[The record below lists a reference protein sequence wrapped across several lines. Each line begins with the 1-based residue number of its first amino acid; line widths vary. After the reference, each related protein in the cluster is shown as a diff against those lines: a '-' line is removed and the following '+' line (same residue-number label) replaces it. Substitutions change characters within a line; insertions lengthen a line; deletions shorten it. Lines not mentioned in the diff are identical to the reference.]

1 MVLAKNRNPGRWG
14 DDAPDNSDAARE
26 RLIDAAERCFGRYGP
41 AKTTIEDVAAE
52 AQVSRATV
60 YRYFEGR
67 DDVILG
73 VLMRAAHQFLAR
85 LRDVIPRQISI
96 EDSIV
101 ESVLFTVEAV
111 RADEHLA
118 ALFTPETAGHTL
130 SVAGASPALIET
142 VQEMLS
148 PVLGP
153 AIDQGLLRSDVSVDD
168 AAEWLVRI
176 VHSVLTVESKHRTEG
191 EWRQYLRTF
200 LVPSLVVRDP
210 SAASTRS

>member
-1 MVLAKNRNPGRWG
+1 MALAKNRNPGRWG
-14 DDAPDNSDAARE
+14 EDAPDNSDEARE
-26 RLIDAAERCFGRYGP
+26 RLIDAAERCFARYGP
-41 AKTTIEDVAAE
+41 AKTTVEDVAAE

-67 DDVILG
+67 DDLILG
-73 VLMRAAHQFLAR
+73 VLMRAALQFMVR
-85 LRDVIPRQISI
+85 LRDVVSRQASI

-118 ALFTPETAGHTL
+118 ALFAPETAGHTL
-130 SVAGASPALIET
+130 SVAGASSALIET

-153 AIDQGLLRSDVSVDD
+153 AIDQRLLRSDIGIDD
-168 AAEWLVRI
+168 TAEWLVRV
-176 VHSVLTVESKHRTEG
+176 VHSVLTVETKHRTEDD
-191 EWRQYLRTF
+191 WRQYLRTF
-200 LVPSLVVRDP
+200 LVPSLILRDP
-210 SAASTRS
+210 SGASTRS

>member
-1 MVLAKNRNPGRWG
+1 MALTKNRNPGRWG
-14 DDAPDNSDAARE
+14 DDAPDNSDEARE

-41 AKTTIEDVAAE
+41 GKTTIEDVAAE
-52 AQVSRATV
+52 AHVSRATV

-73 VLMRAAHQFLAR
+73 VLMRAAHHFLVR
-85 LRDVIPRQISI
+85 LRDVIPHQASI

-130 SVAGASPALIET
+130 SVAGASPALTEK

-148 PVLGP
+148 PVLRP
-153 AIDQGLLRSDVSVDD
+153 AIDQGLLRSDIGVDD
-168 AAEWLVRI
+168 AAEWLVRV
-176 VHSVLTVESKHRTEG
+176 VHSVLTVETKHRTDD
-191 EWRQYLRTF
+191 EWRRYLRTF
-200 LVPSLVVRDP
+200 LVPSLIVRDP
-210 SAASTRS
+210 SPSTRS